1 MFRRIAVAVAALAL
15 GAGAA
20 VAQNPPQGPGQG
32 DLRQMW
38 SHGTCKGKGGMQAL
52 LQGVTVTPAQQAR
65 MDSIVAAFSA
75 QMPAFTPG
83 QMPDSASRARRREL
97 TARQDSTVRAVL
109 TPEQQQV
116 WDRNAANMPQRRP
129 GGGGPGE

>member
-1 MFRRIAVAVAALAL
+1 MFRRIVVAVTVLAL
-15 GAGAA
+15 SAGAA
-20 VAQNPPQGPGQG
+20 VAQNPPQGPPPGQG
-32 DLRQMW
+32 
-38 SHGTCKGKGGMQAL
+38 GPGGGPAAFAARRMQAL
-52 LQGVTVTPAQQAR
+52 LQGITVTPAQQAR
-65 MDSIVAAFSA
+65 IDSIVTAITA

-97 TARQDSTVRAVL
+97 TVRQDSTVRAVL

>member
-32 DLRQMW
+32 
-38 SHGTCKGKGGMQAL
+38 GPGGGPAAFAARRMQAL
-52 LQGVTVTPAQQAR
+52 LQGITVTPAQQAR

-129 GGGGPGE
+129 GGGGPGA

>member
-1 MFRRIAVAVAALAL
+1 MFRGIAVAVTVLAL

-20 VAQNPPQGPGQG
+20 VAQNPPQAPPPGQG
-32 DLRQMW
+32 
-38 SHGTCKGKGGMQAL
+38 GPGGGPAAFAARRMQAL
-52 LQGVTVTPAQQAR
+52 LQGITVTPAQQAR
-65 MDSIVAAFSA
+65 IDSIVTAFSA

-97 TARQDSTVRAVL
+97 TVRQDSTVRAVL

-129 GGGGPGE
+129 GGGGPGA

>member
-1 MFRRIAVAVAALAL
+1 MFRRIAVAVTVLAL

-32 DLRQMW
+32 
-38 SHGTCKGKGGMQAL
+38 GPGGGPAAFAARRMQAL
-52 LQGVTVTPAQQAR
+52 LQGITVTPAQQAR

-83 QMPDSASRARRREL
+83 QMPDSARARRREL

>member
-1 MFRRIAVAVAALAL
+1 MFRRIAVAVTVLAL

-32 DLRQMW
+32 
-38 SHGTCKGKGGMQAL
+38 GPGGGPAAFAARRMQAL
-52 LQGVTVTPAQQAR
+52 LQGITVTPAQQAR

-97 TARQDSTVRAVL
+97 TVRQDSTVRAVL

-129 GGGGPGE
+129 GGGGPGA